1 MLYIYLDDIRTPRNI
16 KNSIICR
23 NFVEFRKAIKEWGKD
38 ASMLSCPDDLYISF
52 DHDISCYDETGQ
64 EITGYDALK
73 WFVQVLMNN
82 PFKSEFI
89 RDCITINVHSANP
102 IGRKNIEA
110 YWQSF
115 IKNIK

>member
-1 MLYIYLDDIRTPRNI
+1 MYIYLDDLRAPRTV
-16 KNSIICR
+16 KDWIICR
-23 NFVEFRKAIKEWGKD
+23 NFQEFKSAIKEWGKD
-38 ASMLSCPDDLYISF
+38 ANLQSFPDDLYISF
-52 DHDISCYDETGQ
+52 DHDIDSYNDEGK
-64 EITGYDALK
+64 EETGYDALK

-82 PFKSEFI
+82 PFKLEFI

-110 YWQSF
+110 YWENF